1 MNIKTM
7 AAIVGTLSLGTLAT
21 GCATAK
27 SAETTTAQEKGG
39 EAQCG
44 GQKAAPAQEKGGEA
58 QCGGQKAT
66 TTEEKGGEHK
76 CGAGGCGGSKPQ

>member
-27 SAETTTAQEKGG
+27 STEATTAQEKGG
-39 EAQCG
+39 EAQCA
-44 GQKAAPAQEKGGEA
+44 GQKAA
-58 QCGGQKAT
+58 

-76 CGAGGCGGSKPQ
+76 CGANACAASKPQ